1 MKNIHFVL
9 LGVFFA
15 FGTNVCAQPFAFTKA
30 DAAIGISHVYGNTN
44 FMGGGMAWFD
54 YNNDGWE
61 DLYLAGGNLR
71 DALYRNNGDGTFTEV
86 GVAAGLNITN
96 GFGTHAVTTGDYDR
110 DGDRDVFLTTLNSWP
125 NHLLRNNGNGTFTD
139 VYLEAGFGDDVAWSS
154 SAAFGDYNLDGWLDL
169 YVGNYV
175 DNMAITYDSIGT
187 VNGFAH
193 DCRPNWMYVNNGDGT
208 FTEVSE
214 LLNTS
219 ADTGCVLAVTWSD
232 FDRDQDVDIM
242 IANDFG
248 EFIVP
253 NQLLRND
260 QPGAFRDVSVSSN
273 ANIGMYGMGI
283 AIGDYDHDGDLDY
296 YATNIGL
303 NHLYVNNGD
312 GTFSDGTAA
321 AGVEDIWVRDGFY
334 TVGWGTAFVDL
345 DNDSWQEL
353 LVSNGHIPAA
363 PFIRNDIYNPNRVFR
378 NNADG
383 TFTDESVASGL
394 DDVGVA
400 RGLAASDYDKDGD
413 MDIVFGNIDSYYTP
427 GEDKVAFYRNELTG
441 GGNWLGVK
449 LVGVVNNLD
458 AFGANVVIRAGGQSW
473 IDEVSGGS
481 SHGSQNSSILHFGLG
496 SASIVD
502 ELTVYWPGGRTQ
514 VLEDVVPNQII
525 TIIEDTAGIVE
536 PVGLAGFERGLGLQV
551 RPNPVVSDTRISL
564 ELPAAVASARVT
576 VMDPLG
582 RSVALVYAGA
592 LTSGRTDLVWNGT
605 DATGQRLVPGTYLVS
620 VELGDQQRFVERVMV
635 VR

>member
-1 MKNIHFVL
+1 
-9 LGVFFA
+9 
-15 FGTNVCAQPFAFTKA
+15 
-30 DAAIGISHVYGNTN
+30 
-44 FMGGGMAWFD
+44 
-54 YNNDGWE
+54 
-61 DLYLAGGNLR
+61 
-71 DALYRNNGDGTFTEV
+71 
-86 GVAAGLNITN
+86 
-96 GFGTHAVTTGDYDR
+96 
-110 DGDRDVFLTTLNSWP
+110 
-125 NHLLRNNGNGTFTD
+125 
-139 VYLEAGFGDDVAWSS
+139 
-154 SAAFGDYNLDGWLDL
+154 
-169 YVGNYV
+169 
-175 DNMAITYDSIGT
+175 
-187 VNGFAH
+187 
-193 DCRPNWMYVNNGDGT
+193 
-208 FTEVSE
+208 
-214 LLNTS
+214 
-219 ADTGCVLAVTWSD
+219 
-232 FDRDQDVDIM
+232 
-242 IANDFG
+242 
-248 EFIVP
+248 
-253 NQLLRND
+253 
-260 QPGAFRDVSVSSN
+260 
-273 ANIGMYGMGI
+273 
-283 AIGDYDHDGDLDY
+283 
-296 YATNIGL
+296 
-303 NHLYVNNGD
+303 
-312 GTFSDGTAA
+312 
-321 AGVEDIWVRDGFY
+321 
-334 TVGWGTAFVDL
+334 
-345 DNDSWQEL
+345 

-576 VMDPLG
+576 VMDPSG

-620 VELGDQQRFVERVMV
+620 VELGRQQRFVERVMV

>member
-1 MKNIHFVL
+1 M

-576 VMDPLG
+576 VMDPSG

-620 VELGDQQRFVERVMV
+620 VELGVQQRFVERVVV

>member
-1 MKNIHFVL
+1 VKNVYLFS

-15 FGTNVCAQPFAFTKA
+15 FHAGLQAQPFAFSKV
-30 DAAIGISHVYGNTN
+30 DDAIGISHVYGNTN
-44 FMGGGMAWFD
+44 FMGGGTAWFD

-125 NHLLRNNGNGTFTD
+125 NHLLRNNGDGTFTD
-139 VYLEAGFGDDVAWSS
+139 VYLEAGFAGEVAWSA

-175 DNMAITYDSIGT
+175 DNMAITYDSLGI

-193 DCRPNWMYVNNGDGT
+193 DCRPNWLYVNNGDGT
-208 FTEVSE
+208 FTEVSG
-214 LLNTS
+214 LLNAA
-219 ADTGCVLAVTWSD
+219 ADTGCVLAVSWSD
-232 FDRDQDVDIM
+232 FDRDQDVDM
-242 IANDFG
+242 LIANDFG

-253 NQLLRND
+253 NQLLRNNH
-260 QPGAFRDVSVSSN
+260 PGAFDDASAATG
-273 ANIGMYGMGI
+273 ANVGMYGMGI
-283 AIGDYDHDGDLDY
+283 AVGDYDHDGDLDY

-303 NHLYVNNGD
+303 NHLYINNGD

-321 AGVEDIWVRDGFY
+321 AGVEDIWVREGFY

-363 PFIRNDIYNPNRVFR
+363 PFIRNDIYNPNRIFR

-383 TFTDESVASGL
+383 TFTDVAEASGMN
-394 DDVGVA
+394 DVGVA
-400 RGLAASDYDKDGD
+400 RGLACSDYDQDGD
-413 MDIVFGNIDSYYTP
+413 VDVVFGNIDSYYTP
-427 GEDKVAFYRNELTG
+427 GEDKVAVYRNDLSG

-458 AFGANVVIRAGGQSW
+458 AFGANVVINAGGQSW

-496 SASIVD
+496 STGIVD

-514 VLEDVVPNQII
+514 VLEDVLPNQVI
-525 TIIEDTAGIVE
+525 TIIEDTAGIVD
-536 PVGLAGFERGLGLQV
+536 PVGLPGLSQGLGMQV
-551 RPNPVVSDTRISL
+551 RPNPVVNDTRISL
-564 ELPAAVASARVT
+564 ELPAAVASAQVT
-576 VMDPLG
+576 VLDPAG
-582 RSVALVYAGA
+582 RSVALVHDGA
-592 LTSGRTDLVWNGT
+592 LPAGRSDLRWDGA
-605 DATGQRLVPGTYLVS
+605 DASGQRLVPGTYLVS
-620 VELGDQQRFVERVMV
+620 VELGEGQRFVERVLV

>member
-1 MKNIHFVL
+1 L

-576 VMDPLG
+576 VMDPSG

-620 VELGDQQRFVERVMV
+620 VELGDQQRFVERVVV

>member
-1 MKNIHFVL
+1 L

-576 VMDPLG
+576 VMDPSG

>member
-1 MKNIHFVL
+1 VKNIHFVL

-576 VMDPLG
+576 VMDPSG

-620 VELGDQQRFVERVMV
+620 VELGDQQRFVERVVV

>member
-1 MKNIHFVL
+1 M

-620 VELGDQQRFVERVMV
+620 VELGVQQRFVERVVV

>member
-1 MKNIHFVL
+1 VKNIHFVL

-620 VELGDQQRFVERVMV
+620 VELGVQQRFVERVVV

>member
-1 MKNIHFVL
+1 M

-576 VMDPLG
+576 VMDPSG

-620 VELGDQQRFVERVMV
+620 VELGDQQRFVERVVV

>member
-1 MKNIHFVL
+1 L

-576 VMDPLG
+576 VMDPSG

-620 VELGDQQRFVERVMV
+620 VELGVQQRFVERVVV